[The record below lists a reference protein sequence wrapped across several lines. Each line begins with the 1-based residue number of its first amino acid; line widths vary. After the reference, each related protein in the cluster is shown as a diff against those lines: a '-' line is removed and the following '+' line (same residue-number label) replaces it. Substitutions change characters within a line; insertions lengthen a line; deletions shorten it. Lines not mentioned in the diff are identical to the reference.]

1 MLWLFICDLIQSYI
15 WREYFKNLIIE
26 RETIV
31 PRNLNQEEL
40 LSVSSFLVSKARVE
54 TQWVTILSFSCKR
67 KQTIREKW
75 HLHQLESLSSLYK
88 QYWIAEWSM
97 ISVAVYKLLEIPFG
111 VGGGVWGMFWES
123 TLWNCS
129 QMLLVIN
136 QVRELLRDGLSERHI
151 SGAAPE
157 IHALTFL
164 LGFWWEQ

>member
-1 MLWLFICDLIQSYI
+1 MLWLFLCDLIQSYI
-15 WREYFKNLIIE
+15 WKEYFKNLIIE
-26 RETIV
+26 REKIV

-40 LSVSSFLVSKARVE
+40 PSVFGFLVSKARVE

-75 HLHQLESLSSLYK
+75 HLNQLESLFHRYINNTEQQNDPWFQL
-88 QYWIAEWSM
+88 QFTNCWRFH
-97 ISVAVYKLLEIPFG
+97 L
-111 VGGGVWGMFWES
+111 GGVWGMFWES
-123 TLWNCS
+123 TLWNRS

-136 QVRELLRDGLSERHI
+136 QVRELLRDGLSEMHI